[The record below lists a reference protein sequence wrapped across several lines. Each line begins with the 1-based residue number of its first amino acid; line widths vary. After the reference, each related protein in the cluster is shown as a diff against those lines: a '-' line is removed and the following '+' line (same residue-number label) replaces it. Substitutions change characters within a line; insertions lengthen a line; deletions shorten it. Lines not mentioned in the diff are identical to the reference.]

1 MRPAVG
7 VDRREPRDAGGRD
20 AVPQY
25 DRVVHL
31 GVILPNYGE
40 GASPD
45 GVRAVAEAAEEL
57 GFDSVWATEHI
68 IVGPQGV
75 DPYGTVLEPL
85 AMLAWLAGLTSRV
98 ELGTSITLVALHNP
112 IRLAKE
118 VATVQLL
125 SSRPFH
131 LGVGTGWHEDEYRF
145 MGVDFRGRGRRV
157 DEALRVMKALWS
169 GERTFE
175 GERWAFEDATS
186 LPLPAQRPEIWV
198 GGASDR
204 AVRRALDLGDVWHP
218 SRNGTPERVSEVKE
232 RHPELRVVPRTSAP
246 TVGELR
252 AKRDALLEAGCEGIV
267 AGFAGDAAAIVAG
280 MRALAHDRA
289 PA

>member
-1 MRPAVG
+1 
-7 VDRREPRDAGGRD
+7 
-20 AVPQY
+20 
-25 DRVVHL
+25 VHL

-68 IVGPQGV
+68 IVGPEGV
-75 DPYGTVLEPL
+75 DPYGTVLEPF
-85 AMLAWLAGLTSRV
+85 ATLAWLAGLTSRV

-125 SSRPFH
+125 SGRPFH

-145 MGVDFRGRGRRV
+145 LGVDFRGRGRRV
-157 DEALRVMKALWS
+157 DEALHVLKALWA
-169 GERTFE
+169 GERSYE
-175 GERWAFEDATS
+175 GERWSFEDATS

-204 AVRRALDLGDVWHP
+204 AVRRAREFGDVWHP
-218 SRNGTPERVSEVKE
+218 SRTGTPERVREVKE

-246 TVGELR
+246 TADELR
-252 AKRDALLEAGCEGIV
+252 AKRDALLDAGCEGIV
-267 AGFAGDAAAIVAG
+267 AGFAGEVAAIVAG
-280 MRALAHDRA
+280 MRKLARDRS
-289 PA
+289 PT

>member
-1 MRPAVG
+1 
-7 VDRREPRDAGGRD
+7 
-20 AVPQY
+20 
-25 DRVVHL
+25 VHL

-68 IVGPQGV
+68 IVGPEGV

-85 AMLAWLAGLTSRV
+85 ATLAWLAGLTSRV

-125 SSRPFH
+125 SGRPFY

-145 MGVDFRGRGRRV
+145 MAVDFRGRGGRV
-157 DEALRVMKALWS
+157 DEGVRVMKALWA
-169 GERTFE
+169 GERSFD
-175 GERWAFEDATS
+175 GERWSFEDATS

-204 AVRRALDLGDVWHP
+204 AVRRALELGDVWHP
-218 SRNGTPERVSEVKE
+218 SRTGTPERVREVKE
-232 RHPELRVVPRTSAP
+232 RHPQLRVVPRASAP
-246 TVGELR
+246 TVDELR
-252 AKRDALLEAGCEGIV
+252 VRRDALVAAGCEGIV
-267 AGFAGDAAAIVAG
+267 VAFPGGADDIVAG
-280 MRALAHDRA
+280 MHALARDQA